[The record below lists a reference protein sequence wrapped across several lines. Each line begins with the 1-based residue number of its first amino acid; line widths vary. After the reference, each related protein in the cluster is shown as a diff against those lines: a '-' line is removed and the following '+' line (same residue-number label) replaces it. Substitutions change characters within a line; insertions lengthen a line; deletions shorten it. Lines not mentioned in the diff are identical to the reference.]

1 MKKLNTLFLAGLV
14 SIGALAQSSSNTLL
28 WKVTGK
34 DLTKPSFLYGT
45 IHMICTVDA
54 ELSQNFKQAI
64 QDCEEVYF
72 EVDLDNLF
80 EIMGAMNQMKMRGD
94 TTLRDLLN
102 DSDYQKVK
110 SYFESKGSMLPFSM
124 LETFK
129 PMLAASTLEQGSLPC
144 EKTTMMEQVIME
156 EAKKSGKKV
165 QGLETMKYQA
175 GILDSIPYSFQARQ
189 LVDYISQSGNSD
201 EDRQLKTMFDAYR
214 EQDLKKLESLMMD
227 TDPGMSKFSEVLLF
241 HRNQKWVEK
250 LKTLMKEKSLVVAVG
265 AGHLPGEKGVIELL
279 RKEGYKV
286 EPVENKNKLNREI

>member
-1 MKKLNTLFLAGLV
+1 
-14 SIGALAQSSSNTLL
+14 
-28 WKVTGK
+28 
-34 DLTKPSFLYGT
+34 
-45 IHMICTVDA
+45 
-54 ELSQNFKQAI
+54 
-64 QDCEEVYF
+64 
-72 EVDLDNLF
+72 
-80 EIMGAMNQMKMRGD
+80 MNQMKMRGD